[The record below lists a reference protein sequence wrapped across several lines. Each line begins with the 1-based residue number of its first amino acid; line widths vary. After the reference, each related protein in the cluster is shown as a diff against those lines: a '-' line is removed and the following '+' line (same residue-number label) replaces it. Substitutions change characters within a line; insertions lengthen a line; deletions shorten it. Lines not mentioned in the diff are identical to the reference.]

1 MANRP
6 QAFVPQPPNY
16 NWAHWQRSEDPVAR
30 FFRGFGER
38 FVRMLAHAES
48 HPNDVNNGVLEII
61 DDYLNRWVRVF
72 NANVRNGAVRDR
84 LINLVEMAHHNVV
97 FFLHDNGVDLMTI
110 RSLCDEFPEHYE
122 DIVQDRMM
130 QNDQRYDREYWN
142 RQPPGHVRDWYLSH
156 DAPTMTSLREIGQH
170 ETPIANEQGY
180 GNYPYDMLN
189 IDDRYLQRYLA
200 NPTPNAL
207 RDLHERASWDMTRLD
222 YFHNGTMF
230 PVFNDT
236 HYNHHTDRRAGLPLL
251 QDENGRRELHFD
263 AVYGGSRI
271 ISKQYHDPTPRSH
284 LAFQTPES
292 RAVSD
297 YFLAKRNRV
306 S

>member
-1 MANRP
+1 
-6 QAFVPQPPNY
+6 
-16 NWAHWQRSEDPVAR
+16 
-30 FFRGFGER
+30 
-38 FVRMLAHAES
+38 
-48 HPNDVNNGVLEII
+48 
-61 DDYLNRWVRVF
+61 
-72 NANVRNGAVRDR
+72 
-84 LINLVEMAHHNVV
+84 
-97 FFLHDNGVDLMTI
+97 MTI

-180 GNYPYDMLN
+180 GNYPYEMLN

-236 HYNHHTDRRAGLPLL
+236 HYNHHTDRRAGLP